1 MDLNEQLSLGRTL
14 MAFGAVWIL
23 AGFSVGTIFWD
34 HSTGLGLA
42 LGGILPLFLG
52 IGIFRRSKRK
62 ASNTDED

>member
-1 MDLNEQLSLGRTL
+1 